1 LPAFCAHI
9 LTTAHYVLSDLR
21 AQMVG
26 EMGEMSGENI
36 GNKKERG
43 PVVSALE
50 QMICDEDP
58 GQNANAAKYA
68 TQSSQGC
75 CSCSATAISV
85 AN

>member
-1 LPAFCAHI
+1 
-9 LTTAHYVLSDLR
+9 
-21 AQMVG
+21 
-26 EMGEMSGENI
+26 MSGDNI